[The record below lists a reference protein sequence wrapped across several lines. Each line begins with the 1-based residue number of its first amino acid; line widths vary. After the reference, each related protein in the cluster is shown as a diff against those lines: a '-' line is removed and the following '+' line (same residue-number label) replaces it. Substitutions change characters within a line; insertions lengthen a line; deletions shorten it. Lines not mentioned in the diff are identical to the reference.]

1 MTLSNSH
8 KLQLLCDL
16 LQNQSDEQ
24 YMTDGEAHQID
35 RLLQTLSRDTNLSP
49 SLLQTLQHIQENHQ
63 LDNRPFSNDVSE
75 WVMSLSSDYT
85 TE

>member
-16 LQNQSDEQ
+16 LQNQSTEQ

-35 RLLQTLSRDTNLSP
+35 RLVQSLSRDPNLDP
-49 SLLQTLQHIQENHQ
+49 SLLQTIQQIQEQHQ
-63 LDNRPFSNDVSE
+63 LDNRPFTNDVSE
-75 WVMSLSSDYT
+75 WVTSLSINQT
-85 TE
+85 T

>member
-35 RLLQTLSRDTNLSP
+35 RLLQVLSRDTSLDP
-49 SLLQTLQHIQENHQ
+49 TLLQTLQRIQEQHQ
-63 LDNRPFSNDVSE
+63 LDNRPFSNDVSG
-75 WVMSLSSDYT
+75 WVMTLSSDQT

>member
-1 MTLSNSH
+1 MTLSNSN

-35 RLLQTLSRDTNLSP
+35 RLLQSLSSDASLSP
-49 SLLQTLQHIQENHQ
+49 DLLQTLQQIQLQHQ
-63 LDNRPFSNDVSE
+63 LDNRPFSNDVNE
-75 WVMSLSSDYT
+75 WVTSLSSNYT